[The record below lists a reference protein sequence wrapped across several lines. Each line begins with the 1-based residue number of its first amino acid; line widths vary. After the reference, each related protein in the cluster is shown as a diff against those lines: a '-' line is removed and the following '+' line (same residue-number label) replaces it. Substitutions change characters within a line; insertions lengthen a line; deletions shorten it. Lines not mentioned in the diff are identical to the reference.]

1 MEQVGYT
8 AVATDANA
16 PVTSQPSV
24 AGPIHDSVALQR
36 LLDEVRFDSLETA
49 SAATAYNR
57 QHNRH
62 NR

>member
-1 MEQVGYT
+1 MKQVECT
-8 AVATDANA
+8 AVATDVVA
-16 PVTSQPSV
+16 PVATMPPC
-24 AGPIHDSVALQR
+24 ALPLHDSVALKR

>member
-8 AVATDANA
+8 PCDLI
-16 PVTSQPSV
+16 SV
-24 AGPIHDSVALQR
+24 APAATESSNTASLRDSVVLKR
-36 LLDEVRFDSLETA
+36 LLDEVRCETLPTA